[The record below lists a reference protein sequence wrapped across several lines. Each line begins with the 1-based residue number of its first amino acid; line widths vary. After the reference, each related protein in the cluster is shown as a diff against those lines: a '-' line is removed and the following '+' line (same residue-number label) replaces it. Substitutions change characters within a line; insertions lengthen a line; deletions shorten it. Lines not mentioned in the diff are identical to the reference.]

1 MKMQAPYGGN
11 PTRLYLAQRINSA
24 SSEELVAMLLEGAQR
39 FLLEAVKAI
48 HAKDLRTKARHLQ
61 RVSEIMQKLL
71 GMLNPEGDRA
81 LVDKLHG
88 IYIWWIKELFD
99 GARLNQPERLEAIT
113 RQMVAMRSG
122 WEQLATK
129 ERQAKLRQGAGAPA
143 GAAAQASAPA
153 PASFKVEGL
162 VG

>member
-1 MKMQAPYGGN
+1 MQAAYGGN

-71 GMLNPEGDRA
+71 GMLNPEGDKT

-88 IYIWWIKELFD
+88 IYIWWIKEMFE
-99 GARLNQPERLEAIT
+99 GSRFNQPEQLEQVV
-113 RQMVAMRSG
+113 RQMAAMREA
-122 WEQLATK
+122 WALLAT
-129 ERQAKLRQGAGAPA
+129 RAQRMSVPVQAQFSL
-143 GAAAQASAPA
+143 
-153 PASFKVEGL
+153 EGL

>member
-1 MKMQAPYGGN
+1 MQAAYGGN

-71 GMLNPEGDRA
+71 GMLNPEGDRT

-88 IYIWWIKELFD
+88 IYIWWIKEMFE
-99 GARLNQPERLEAIT
+99 GSRHNRPEQIERVV
-113 RQMVAMRSG
+113 RQMEAMRSG
-122 WEQLATK
+122 WTELA
-129 ERQAKLRQGAGAPA
+129 ARQGREGQ
-143 GAAAQASAPA
+143 GQSESRSAAQFS
-153 PASFKVEGL
+153 VEGL

>member
-1 MKMQAPYGGN
+1 MQNGYGGGKQASN
-11 PTRLYLAQRINSA
+11 YLAQRINGA
-24 SSEELVAMLLEGAQR
+24 TPEELAAMLLEGAVR
-39 FLLEAVKAI
+39 FLHQAAAAI
-48 HAKDLRTKARHLQ
+48 KRRDIPERARLVN
-61 RVSEIMQKLL
+61 RVSLILDELL
-71 GMLNPEGDRA
+71 SMLNSEEGGEVVDR
-81 LVDKLHG
+81 LHG

>member
-1 MKMQAPYGGN
+1 MQAPYGGN

-88 IYIWWIKELFD
+88 IYIWWIKEMFE
-99 GARLNQPERLEAIT
+99 GSRCNRPEQIEQVV
-113 RQMVAMRSG
+113 RQMEAMRSG
-122 WEQLATK
+122 WAELAA
-129 ERQAKLRQGAGAPA
+129 RQARDGQSEPRP
-143 GAAAQASAPA
+143 AAAFS
-153 PASFKVEGL
+153 VEGL